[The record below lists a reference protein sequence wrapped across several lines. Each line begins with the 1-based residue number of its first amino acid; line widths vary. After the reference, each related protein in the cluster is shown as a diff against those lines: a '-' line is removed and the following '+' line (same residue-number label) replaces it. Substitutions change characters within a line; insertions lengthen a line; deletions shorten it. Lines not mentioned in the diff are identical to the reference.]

1 MPPYDQPGMGSWLRS
16 AALAVVFALALAGSA
31 SAGYD
36 DLPGEPLGTGSPYS
50 SAAAFDMTTPAFDTD
65 GYDTEDEERGSPY
78 RFLGCGTA
86 LAQAWGAKTAWVRFP
101 TAVAGNLKVNV
112 HREGPGDDVFYSL
125 YAPATSAPAF
135 GDLSQTDC
143 HDGADGGSESYTHG
157 HEIPANRVAFVQV
170 LVQCGSV
177 APCDAGEEEAAAGG
191 PTTVRLRFTPANA
204 DGDAFPDSLDGC
216 PAVAGALRGCPDGDG
231 DGVGDADDACPT
243 TFGRGADGCRLADHD
258 GDGHAATAR
267 GGGDCDDDDPAVN
280 PGAVDVPRNGADEN
294 CDGADARHPVLR
306 NEITALAAWSP
317 RARRHVGFLAP
328 FKVGGP
334 LVKGMTVRL
343 RCQGRGCPFS
353 SQVVVVRKR
362 RAVIRIG
369 APLVGRRLAPG
380 TQLTLVVERP
390 GHVGV
395 ARRYTL
401 RKRGRAKVTTL
412 CAQPGETKLRRACP

>member
-1 MPPYDQPGMGSWLRS
+1 M
-16 AALAVVFALALAGSA
+16 ALTFTFALALAGSA

-36 DLPGEPLGTGSPYS
+36 DLPGEPLGPGAPYS
-50 SAAAFDMTTPAFDTD
+50 SAAPFDMTTPAFDTD
-65 GYDTEDEERGSPY
+65 LFGTQAEERGTPQLY
-78 RFLGCGTA
+78 LGCG
-86 LAQAWGAKTAWVRFP
+86 AWGAKTAWVRFA
-101 TAVAGNLKVNV
+101 TAVAGNLRVDV
-112 HREGPGDDVFYSL
+112 ARTTAVAPGDDIFYTV
-125 YAPATSAPAF
+125 YTAPTAAPAF
-135 GDLSQTDC
+135 GDLAHVDC
-143 HDGADGGSESYTHG
+143 QDGVHG
-157 HEIPANRVAFVQV
+157 AHEGYIHGYEIPANRVVFVQA
-170 LVQCGSV
+170 LVQCRDGELLPACSE
-177 APCDAGEEEAAAGG
+177 GEEDGAQGG
-191 PTTVRLRFTPANA
+191 PTTVRLRFGPANA
-204 DGDAFPDSLDGC
+204 DGDAFPDSLDAC
-216 PAVAGALRGCPDGDG
+216 PAVAGALRGCGDGDG
-231 DGVGDADDACPT
+231 DGVGDADDACPA
-243 TFGRGADGCRLADHD
+243 TFGRAADGCRLADHD

-267 GGGDCDDDDPAVN
+267 GGGDCADDDPAVN
-280 PGAVDVPRNGADEN
+280 PGAADVPRNGVDEN

-353 SQVVVVRKR
+353 SQIVVVRKR
-362 RAVIRIG
+362 RNVVRVG

-390 GHVGV
+390 GHVAV

-412 CAQPGETKLRRACP
+412 CVQPGETKLRRACP